1 MARGALFFKER
12 DVRRAIRA
20 FLKEGLPVQGGR
32 IDRNGNIQVFTGQ
45 PEDAS
50 PLIENDEQ
58 KWDRAIQN
66 AAHEKRTA

>member
-45 PEDAS
+45 PKDA
-50 PLIENDEQ
+50 PPFTDNEWDEVITND
-58 KWDRAIQN
+58 
-66 AAHEKRTA
+66 AAAAQIR

>member
-32 IDRNGNIQVFTGQ
+32 IDRNGNIQVFTGT

-50 PLIENDEQ
+50 PLIESDEQ

>member
-12 DVRRAIRA
+12 DVRSAIRA
-20 FLKEGLPVQGGR
+20 FIKEGLPVQGGR

-45 PEDAS
+45 PEDTAS
-50 PLIENDEQ
+50 LIESDEQ
-58 KWDRAIQN
+58 RWDKAIQN

>member
-32 IDRNGNIQVFTGQ
+32 IDRNGNIQVFTGK
-45 PEDAS
+45 PEDDG
-50 PLIENDEQ
+50 PVNETGNDWDQ
-58 KWDRAIQN
+58 KYGPPS
-66 AAHEKRTA
+66 AA

>member
-32 IDRNGNIQVFTGQ
+32 IDRNGNIQVFTGK
-45 PEDAS
+45 PEDAPPVS
-50 PLIENDEQ
+50 ETGNDWDQ
-58 KWDRAIQN
+58 KYGPPS
-66 AAHEKRTA
+66 AA